1 MKKHISIILLLNLMI
16 VLLFPGSSFAAINA
30 EKAVKD
36 AEVAGNALRAVSV
49 YSGKGKPVSPDKQ
62 IANANAKLKVA
73 KGTVGKLPA
82 KQKQTFSKR
91 LNAIAQNITIG
102 TNFSNAI
109 KRGET
114 ISVIRNKGDQA
125 TTVVNAVTA
134 YNTLTKELINVS
146 IFEKVTPAASRTNLT
161 NYYLKPAQATVQK
174 LAPVVQANSLV
185 NQLNMQLNP
194 LTDSE
199 DLAKTYKAMV
209 IQYSSVTQ
217 AALKKE
223 LSGKI
228 IAVENRIPLELVSG
242 SLLQILEFESKLR
255 NLDSEVQPRKSS
267 PVVPSLFQEIT
278 TTISSNLFVPTERV
292 ILQNRLKTI
301 MSKLVIQPKELK
313 DLLTQK
319 AIEKGIPPEIV
330 KGIVL
335 TENAKMTQF
344 QANGEVFKSLDGGF
358 GIMQVTPMSE
368 KDNSFDWDFVKYD
381 LHANIDAGLSVL
393 LEKWNKAGK
402 LYPLINKQN
411 KLVLEDWYF
420 ALWAYNGLSN
430 FNDPS
435 NPNAKEKVYQEKVY
449 KNIEDYVGVTPSF
462 ITSTELKVNNIDGWP
477 SFTEKINYVTKSST
491 MSSQMHKEGTQ
502 LVLKKKA
509 RFRTAPST
517 SGTPTELL
525 AGTKIQIVKRVE
537 DVGLANFFSWYLVK
551 LPNGKQ
557 GYIASVNLY

>member
-1 MKKHISIILLLNLMI
+1 MI